1 MAEPVRPEVP
11 PLVGTLQPATD
22 TTHERRSL
30 MTNAVTAQWHGHNYQ
45 ARIFWEHALNLLIPT
60 SCVVEV
66 TFEAD
71 GPKAFDDV
79 VVRYAPAVARSGPER
94 VTAEY
99 HQVKWHVEYG
109 GRFGYEDFIK
119 PEFIGATAVSLLQ
132 RLKQARTTAE
142 PGASFAFL
150 TTYRVKDGDP
160 LAELV
165 SGNDKSLLTER
176 LFDGRTDRSRM
187 GKVRKLWREHL
198 GLATDDE
205 LRSVVTGLRIL
216 EGHRS
221 LDEVRSEINTK
232 AHFVGLVPC
241 NASTSDFRYDELAR
255 QLKVRGCNALTR
267 AVLEQLC
274 RDEGLVA
281 ARPAEPDGFL
291 PVAVRSFL
299 GPASDIMVSLP
310 DDTLSLT
317 DEFRQRYLQDGRDW
331 QADIRPRVEAFLRSA
346 AGRSSKL
353 RLHLDAHA
361 SIAFLAGSILD
372 LKSGVEIHLVQKGRV
387 GSRTWRADDGTSGAR
402 LEERTDVWV
411 RVTSLRSPS
420 ASRRQST
427 TRHGATSGAAFRGW
441 APGCRSRLR
450 MVPRSGRSREGG
462 THLTSPSS
470 FRTPSGGGVAAT
482 TTRRPTYSLPVPTV
496 CCITWV
502 NITKQLPHALC
513 MSSTSTGRGT
523 SPTTPP
529 SSCSDACDTLMGD
542 DHISR

>member
-1 MAEPVRPEVP
+1 
-11 PLVGTLQPATD
+11 
-22 TTHERRSL
+22 

-45 ARIFWEHALNLLIPT
+45 ARIFWENALNLLIPT

-109 GRFGYEDFIK
+109 GRFGYEDFTK

-132 RLKQARTTAE
+132 RLKQARAIAE

-176 LFDGRTDRSRM
+176 LFDGTTDRSRM

-198 GLATDDE
+198 GLGTDDE

-221 LDEVRSEINTK
+221 LDEVRTEINTK

-299 GPASDIMVSLP
+299 GPASDVVVALP

-331 QADIRPRVEAFLRSA
+331 QADIRPRVEAFLRA
-346 AGRSSKL
+346 AARRSSRL

-361 SIAFLAGSILD
+361 SIAFLAGSVLD
-372 LKSGVEIHLVQKGRV
+372 LKSGVEVHLVQKGRV
-387 GSRTWRADDGTSGAR
+387 GSRTWQADDGTSGAG
-402 LEERTDVWV
+402 LEERTDVLGSGDEFAVGIGISQAVEDEGRGYIGRHLPNVGTWLSFSPPGGPSQ
-411 RVTSLRSPS
+411 RAVT
-420 ASRRQST
+420 
-427 TRHGATSGAAFRGW
+427 
-441 APGCRSRLR
+441 
-450 MVPRSGRSREGG
+450 
-462 THLTSPSS
+462 
-470 FRTPSGGGVAAT
+470 GGGHASDLAGQVSNAVRRWRRGNHDATAHIFAAC
-482 TTRRPTYSLPVPTV
+482 PNSLLYYLGQQHQAVSP
-496 CCITWV
+496 CIV
-502 NITKQLPHALC
+502 YEFDFDRQGNKSYQ
-513 MSSTSTGRGT
+513 
-523 SPTTPP
+523 P
-529 SSCSDACDTLMGD
+529 SFIM
-542 DHISR
+542 R